1 MLQSENNFI
10 VVNDLAF
17 DWLKPKV
24 VMTNSE
30 TVRSSVLEERRKK
43 FRSMTGSQQRRL
55 SNLLMALN
63 HGDFSFSSAYHGS
76 LFALTAFTL
85 PIPPHPNLLP
95 YHPTPPPRCQTPCTP
110 ATCRC
115 CHARC
120 CSRRRVCAAVQSFG
134 HILLRRRLCVLF
146 LLPSCAGG
154 ALNTLPMLQALS
166 HFISCPH
173 VKLFI

>member
-1 MLQSENNFI
+1 M
-10 VVNDLAF
+10 VNDLAF

>member
-1 MLQSENNFI
+1 LLQSENNFI

-43 FRSMTGSQQRRL
+43 FRSMTGSQQQRL

-85 PIPPHPNLLP
+85 PIPPTPTSCHT
-95 YHPTPPPRCQTPCTP
+95 TPPHPPVAKRLAPLP
-110 ATCRC
+110 L
-115 CHARC
+115 
-120 CSRRRVCAAVQSFG
+120 AAVVTLAAAVGGVF
-134 HILLRRRLCVLF
+134 VLQF
-146 LLPSCAGG
+146 NHLVTFYSVVGSVYYFSYQAALAG
-154 ALNTLPMLQALS
+154 P
-166 HFISCPH
+166 
-173 VKLFI
+173 